1 MHPPSS
7 WSSKQSSFN
16 LHRQPA
22 SINCINFSSDST
34 LLCVASDHG
43 TIHVFAVN
51 DGSRRGWFLI
61 ITIMIMITTQSWSSS
76 SPSWSSRNRQLQPP
90 LAAAPF
96 LPKYFSSEWSFS
108 RMEVPGGTRSTH
120 FTGAEFVFVFLFLFV
135 VTFIFQYFNVNEFVW
150 LCDSGAFVPSVRI
163 TLLLQCV
170 QTAAI
175 IGGIFLCV
183 ISTHQQAL
191 TGSRISIPGFFG
203 TGFCQ
208 IPGSRDFSG
217 RDFPI
222 FLIPGF

>member
-16 LHRQPA
+16 LHHQPA

-61 ITIMIMITTQSWSSS
+61 ITIMIMIMITTQSE
-76 SPSWSSRNRQLQPP
+76 SWSPITIMIFQEPP
-90 LAAAPF
+90 APTS
-96 LPKYFSSEWSFS
+96 PRCSAFSSQIFLLRVEFLSDGGARGHKVGIFYWSWICICIL
-108 RMEVPGGTRSTH
+108 
-120 FTGAEFVFVFLFLFV
+120 VFVCCYIYISMSMNLCD
-135 VTFIFQYFNVNEFVW
+135 
-150 LCDSGAFVPSVRI
+150 CDSGAFVPSVRI

-183 ISTHQQAL
+183 ISTHQ
-191 TGSRISIPGFFG
+191 P
-203 TGFCQ
+203 
-208 IPGSRDFSG
+208 
-217 RDFPI
+217 
-222 FLIPGF
+222 

>member
-16 LHRQPA
+16 LHHQPA

-61 ITIMIMITTQSWSSS
+61 ITIMIMIMITTQPWSS

-135 VTFIFQYFNVNEFVW
+135 VTFIFQCQWICVTLWFRCLCAFGQDNSVIAVCADGSYYRWNISMCFV
-150 LCDSGAFVPSVRI
+150 LIIFPD
-163 TLLLQCV
+163 LLWTRKEERHV
-170 QTAAI
+170 MFT
-175 IGGIFLCV
+175 
-183 ISTHQQAL
+183 SSS
-191 TGSRISIPGFFG
+191 SR
-203 TGFCQ
+203 
-208 IPGSRDFSG
+208 
-217 RDFPI
+217 
-222 FLIPGF
+222 